1 MPSSTTPGL
10 TWSSGYDLGK
20 NNCSEF
26 GAAPQ
31 ADGCLRLFVRSSYPD
46 DFYGRLRR
54 RDDSWD
60 SWSKIPIVPTTID
73 GVPTALRGSD
83 GIIGV
88 FWRSRD
94 DGLWAVRQTALNT
107 DGWGTPERLAPQV
120 ASDPAVALGADG
132 RISVFCHGT
141 DRALWLV
148 EQQRADRWAWAEPR
162 SLGGDAG
169 GSVRSAPAAA
179 RSGDGRLHVFTRDAA
194 DELRAIAQ
202 DPADPSGGTWGGYAR
217 VSTPG
222 ATVAGRPFA
231 ATDADQR
238 VRVFWRVGTTGWHAV
253 QGPGYANWTAP
264 QALPGST
271 QETPAAVLTQDG
283 RLAVFLV
290 GTDRQLW
297 IASQKR
303 PGADDFA
310 GPESLG
316 GSCTG
321 TPTPA
326 RTQDNRVT
334 VALREPGSDS
344 RASFRTQ
351 QWTS

>member
-1 MPSSTTPGL
+1 MPSTTPGL
-10 TWSSGYDLGK
+10 AWSSGYDLGK

-26 GAAPQ
+26 GATPQ
-31 ADGCLRLFVRSSYPD
+31 ADGCLWVFVRSSYPN

-54 RDDSWD
+54 RDDSWAP
-60 SWSKIPIVPTTID
+60 WSKFTLGPTTID
-73 GVPTALRGSD
+73 GVPAALRGSD

-107 DGWGTPERLAPQV
+107 DGWGAPERLASQV

-132 RISVFCHGT
+132 RACVFFHGT

-148 EQQRADRWAWAEPR
+148 RQERADVAAWTEPR

-169 GSVRSAPAAA
+169 VSATTAPAAA
-179 RSGDGRLHVFTRDAA
+179 RGGDGRLHVFTHDAA
-194 DELRAIAQ
+194 DELRVIAQ
-202 DPADPSGGTWGGYAR
+202 DPADPAADSWGGYAR
-217 VSTPG
+217 VSAPG
-222 ATVAGRPFA
+222 AAVAGRPFA
-231 ATDADQR
+231 TTDADQR

-253 QGPGYANWTAP
+253 QGPGYAGWTAP
-264 QALPGST
+264 RALPGNA
-271 QETPAAVLTQDG
+271 QETPAAVLALDG
-283 RLAVFLV
+283 RLEVFLI
-290 GTDRQLW
+290 GTDRRLW

-303 PGADDFA
+303 PNADDFA

-316 GSCTG
+316 GAYTG

-326 RTQDNRVT
+326 RIQDNRVT
-334 VALREPGSDS
+334 VALREHGSDS
-344 RASFRTQ
+344 RASFRAQ
-351 QWTS
+351 QWAS